1 MAELETCVAGA
12 VDGVISVLPG
22 RRYKTQVE
30 QVVSAME
37 KVPAPAP
44 PAPATAAAAAA
55 VAVAAP
61 APAAA
66 PVAPAPATDATAAA
80 APAAAGTPLGVAAP
94 AGAEYVAPGQIAK
107 ENWDFLVDA
116 AIARAVKVLGD
127 AEKTAELWLRS
138 GSTRRY
144 GDSDEEDA
152 QPALDSSKRQKT
164 NKYAPYAENVR
175 AEAKVEAE
183 EIEAAAASLR
193 GAIAA
198 FQAAEEDGFEEG
210 AIDEG
215 FGVRALREAFK
226 KFGISVQRY
235 WNGAVS

>member
-1 MAELETCVAGA
+1 ML
-12 VDGVISVLPG
+12 S
-22 RRYKTQVE
+22 
-30 QVVSAME
+30 
-37 KVPAPAP
+37 
-44 PAPATAAAAAA
+44 
-55 VAVAAP
+55 
-61 APAAA
+61 
-66 PVAPAPATDATAAA
+66 
-80 APAAAGTPLGVAAP
+80 
-94 AGAEYVAPGQIAK
+94 
-107 ENWDFLVDA
+107 
-116 AIARAVKVLGD
+116 D
-127 AEKTAELWLRS
+127 AENTAELWLRS
-138 GSTRRY
+138 GSTSRY

-152 QPALDSSKRQKT
+152 QPAWDSSKRQKT
-164 NKYAPYAENVR
+164 NRYAPYAEKVR

-215 FGVRALREAFK
+215 FGVRTLREAFK